1 MTILSLCKLR
11 KQKPNTKKTH
21 ESVDTFPSYYKIV
34 SHTVA
39 TFECFAQFPLIRPPR
54 YRVMLYF
61 GQDWHLLSTA
71 LLQGT
76 V

>member
-1 MTILSLCKLR
+1 MKD
-11 KQKPNTKKTH
+11 KT
-21 ESVDTFPSYYKIV
+21 TRLLMYFPV
-34 SHTVA
+34 VRRVCLALLA
-39 TFECFAQFPLIRPPR
+39 TFECFAQFSLIRLPR

-61 GQDWHLLSTA
+61 GQGWQLPLTA